1 MDDIVNWKKNL
12 WNKPAKFPIRSYS
25 VNTFRRLL
33 VHRSLT
39 DYLSIIIMVKQDYS
53 RDNMDGDY
61 DLIPPNWYPGV
72 VGKCV
77 YPPFFSCF
85 PQYNCLYGASSD
97 FRENTRFY
105 LCAVCDFASVVDV
118 SSDGCHVYGGCL
130 PCVPSIEW
138 SFCFAYVD
146 FYPRPVFG
154 LRVLSLPVSV
164 CVCINHLFVRTITRH
179 LFKLGSPNL
188 VQRSKTHWLRSLLFL
203 GAIDLDL
210 QGQI

>member
-72 VGKCV
+72 VV
-77 YPPFFSCF
+77 
-85 PQYNCLYGASSD
+85 
-97 FRENTRFY
+97 
-105 LCAVCDFASVVDV
+105 SVSV
-118 SSDGCHVYGGCL
+118 S
-130 PCVPSIEW
+130 
-138 SFCFAYVD
+138 
-146 FYPRPVFG
+146 
-154 LRVLSLPVSV
+154 VSV
-164 CVCINHLFVRTITRH
+164 CIHNFSRVFRSITVFTALPRIFERIHASICVQFVILQVSLMCRATGVTFVADVCPVFLPSNGLFVSHT
-179 LFKLGSPNL
+179 
-188 VQRSKTHWLRSLLFL
+188 
-203 GAIDLDL
+203 
-210 QGQI
+210 